1 MTVRAFILLKLARR
15 FICCLLWVHV
25 TSMAQTPSTATAQ
38 ERPGNLTWIERPWS
52 MRTFIHVEPH
62 GDWIISKEVS
72 KEENLKRASRE
83 PKRRFF
89 TWEELFDPDHVMKLK
104 VPDLDGNTNLAVIVM
119 SFDQD
124 GMVTS
129 THSRG
134 KPLRGRINR
143 LRDLGLSDGEGLEDR
158 FYYMAD
164 WFTGIGDASTH
175 WAPAYCNQYQSPH
188 PLTLKSDSY
197 LYGKLFKPYSF
208 TPLFGCREWAYQL
221 YDSERPYIDVTSYE
235 LGARGKPTKGH
246 IREFMGWARFG
257 DSKPVIGQHQGDWY
271 CLHDCPGGDA
281 PGLIP
286 DIKAWAKRFDWHA
299 PVPPTRVPTFPDP
312 PAKSGT
318 YPYEPKPL
326 YAPAASSP
334 KLRLKKEA
342 EHNKDDPEFPDV
354 PADVGC

>member
-1 MTVRAFILLKLARR
+1 MTVRTSIFLKLARH
-15 FICCLLWVHV
+15 FICCLLWAHV
-25 TSMAQTPSTATAQ
+25 TGMAQTMSTSTMQ
-38 ERPGNLTWIERPWS
+38 ERPGDLTWIDRPWN
-52 MRTFIHVEPH
+52 MRYFIYVEAER
-62 GDWIISKEVS
+62 GWDST
-72 KEENLKRASRE
+72 KRAAVAQNAKQASRE

-89 TWEELFDPDHVMKLK
+89 FWEELFEPSHLVKTNA
-104 VPDLDGNTNLAVIVM
+104 PDLFDNPNLAVIVV

-129 THSRG
+129 PHSRG
-134 KPLRGRINR
+134 TPLRGRINR
-143 LRDLGLSDGEGLEDR
+143 LRDLGLSEGEGLEDR
-158 FYYMAD
+158 FYYMAY

-175 WAPAYCNQYQSPH
+175 WAPAFCNGYQIPDAA
-188 PLTLKSDSY
+188 TIKSDSY
-197 LYGKLFKPYSF
+197 LYGKLFKPYPH

-235 LGARGKPTKGH
+235 LGPKDKPPEGH

-257 DSKPVIGQHQGDWY
+257 DKKPVIGQHEGDWY
-271 CLHDCPGGDA
+271 CLHDCPGGVA

-286 DIKAWAKRFDWHA
+286 DIKAWAKRFGWHA

-326 YAPAASSP
+326 YAPSSSP
-334 KLRLKKEA
+334 TQKVKNRAKQVNE
-342 EHNKDDPEFPDV
+342 ESDFPDV
-354 PADVGC
+354 PADEGC

>member
-1 MTVRAFILLKLARR
+1 MTVNSFNFLKLVRR
-15 FICCLLWVHV
+15 FIFCLLWVHV
-25 TSMAQTPSTATAQ
+25 TGIAQTPSTVTAQ
-38 ERPGNLTWIERPWS
+38 ERSGRLTWIERPWN
-52 MRTFIHVEPH
+52 MRYFIYVEPER
-62 GDWIISKEVS
+62 GWDST
-72 KEENLKRASRE
+72 KRAAITQNAKQASRE

-89 TWEELFDPDHVMKLK
+89 SWEELFDPTDLVKTK
-104 VPDLDGNTNLAVIVM
+104 APDLIGNPNLVVVVL

-129 THSRG
+129 PHSRD
-134 KPLRGRINR
+134 KPIRGRINQ
-143 LRDLGLSDGEGLEDR
+143 LRYLGLSDGEGLVDR
-158 FYYMAD
+158 FYGVAE

-175 WAPAYCNQYQSPH
+175 WAPAFCNYDQTPDV
-188 PLTLKSDSY
+188 LRVKSDGY
-197 LYGKLFKPYSF
+197 LYGKFFKPHSL

-221 YDSERPYIDVTSYE
+221 YDNERPYIDVTSYE
-235 LGARGKPTKGH
+235 LGAKGKQPKGH

-257 DSKPVIGQHQGDWY
+257 DNKPVIGQHEGDWY

-334 KLRLKKEA
+334 K
-342 EHNKDDPEFPDV
+342 P
-354 PADVGC
+354 

>member
-1 MTVRAFILLKLARR
+1 MAAFNIETLIRCLV
-15 FICCLLWVHV
+15 CCLVWAH
-25 TSMAQTPSTATAQ
+25 TTGMAQTPSTKPTQ
-38 ERPGNLTWIERPWS
+38 ERPGRITWIERPWN
-52 MRTFIHVEPH
+52 MRYVIYVEAER
-62 GDWIISKEVS
+62 GWDST
-72 KEENLKRASRE
+72 KRAAIAQNAKQASRE
-83 PKRRFF
+83 PKRRFCS
-89 TWEELFDPDHVMKLK
+89 WEELLEPNHLLK
-104 VPDLDGNTNLAVIVM
+104 TNAPDLFDNPNLAVVVV

-129 THSRG
+129 PHSRG
-134 KPLRGRINR
+134 KPLRGRINQ
-143 LRDLGLSDGEGLEDR
+143 LRYLGLSDGEGLEDR
-158 FYYMAD
+158 FYGVAQ

-175 WAPAYCNQYQSPH
+175 WAPAFCNYDQTPDVLSV
-188 PLTLKSDSY
+188 KSDSY
-197 LYGKLFKPYSF
+197 LYGKFFKPHSF

-235 LGARGKPTKGH
+235 LGSKGKPTKGQ

-257 DSKPVIGQHQGDWY
+257 DNKPVIGQHEGDWY
-271 CLHDCPGGDA
+271 CLHDCPGGDT

-299 PVPPTRVPTFPDP
+299 PVPPTKVPTFPDP

-334 KLRLKKEA
+334 KPQLEKEA
-342 EHNKDDPEFPDV
+342 EHHKDEPEFPDV

>member
-1 MTVRAFILLKLARR
+1 MAAFNIETLIRCL
-15 FICCLLWVHV
+15 FCCLVWAH
-25 TSMAQTPSTATAQ
+25 TTGMAQTPSTKPTQ
-38 ERPGNLTWIERPWS
+38 ERPGRITWIERPWN
-52 MRTFIHVEPH
+52 MRYVIYVEAER
-62 GDWIISKEVS
+62 GWDST
-72 KEENLKRASRE
+72 KRAAIAQNAKQASRE

-89 TWEELFDPDHVMKLK
+89 SWEALLEPNHLLKTNAPDLFDNP
-104 VPDLDGNTNLAVIVM
+104 NLAVVVV

-129 THSRG
+129 PHSRG
-134 KPLRGRINR
+134 KPLRGRINQ
-143 LRDLGLSDGEGLEDR
+143 LRYLGLSDGEGLEDR
-158 FYYMAD
+158 FYGVAQ

-175 WAPAYCNQYQSPH
+175 WAPAFCNYDQTPDVLSV
-188 PLTLKSDSY
+188 KSDSY
-197 LYGKLFKPYSF
+197 LYGKFFKPHSF

-235 LGARGKPTKGH
+235 LGSKGKPTKGQL
-246 IREFMGWARFG
+246 REFMGWARFG
-257 DSKPVIGQHQGDWY
+257 DNKPVIGQHEGDWY

-286 DIKAWAKRFDWHA
+286 DIKVWAKRFDWHA

-334 KLRLKKEA
+334 KPQLEKEA
-342 EHNKDDPEFPDV
+342 EHHKDEPEFPDV